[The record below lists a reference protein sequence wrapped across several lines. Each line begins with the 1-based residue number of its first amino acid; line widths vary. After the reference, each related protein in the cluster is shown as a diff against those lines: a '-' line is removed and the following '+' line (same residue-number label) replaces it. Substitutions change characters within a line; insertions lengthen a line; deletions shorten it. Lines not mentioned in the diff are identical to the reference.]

1 MNEHFIKIRFVTP
14 FFCTGGLQSANK
26 TQIAGNLKRVH
37 E

>member
-1 MNEHFIKIRFVTP
+1 MIEHFIKICFVTP
-14 FFCTGGLQSANK
+14 LLDKLAHQSAYE